1 MVRQGIPMKI
11 PLKLI
16 RYLPLAKRYLS
27 AGRLPALL
35 LAVSRKSLKNGGQLG
50 GVTEDLKLLLALGN
64 AWWRGEYRSISS
76 QALLAVVA
84 ALLYFVSPL
93 DAIPDWL
100 LGIGFLDD
108 IAVLGWLMST
118 WKGELQAFRDWR
130 ASQPKERLEVVER
143 VERSG

>member
-1 MVRQGIPMKI
+1 MKM

-16 RYLPLAKRYLS
+16 RFLPLAKRYLA
-27 AGRLPALL
+27 AGRLPLLL
-35 LAVSRKSLKNGGQLG
+35 LAVSRKSLKNGVQLR
-50 GVTEDLKLLLALGN
+50 GVTDDLKLLLELGN
-64 AWWRGEYRSISS
+64 AWWRGEYRAVSS

-84 ALLYFVSPL
+84 SLLYFVSPL
-93 DAIPDWL
+93 DAVPDWL

-130 ASQPKERLEVVER
+130 AAHPERATQSEEVLGVVER
-143 VERSG
+143 VERTG